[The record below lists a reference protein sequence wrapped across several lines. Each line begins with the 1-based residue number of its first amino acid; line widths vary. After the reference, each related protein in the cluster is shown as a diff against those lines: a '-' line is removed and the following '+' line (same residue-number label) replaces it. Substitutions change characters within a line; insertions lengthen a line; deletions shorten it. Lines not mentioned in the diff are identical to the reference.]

1 MTDTDTAPDTQRWVR
16 RILIG
21 LLALGAVL
29 YSSWMLEWVLPTGLD
44 PSRAY
49 VSELAALDQPYGFLF
64 RTGDLLTGIVLATAA
79 GFGLALRPRRLL
91 TTIGWVGLAVFAVST
106 FLDSRM
112 PLACSA
118 HGSSECAS
126 REEAGLLHAVRSL
139 HAITSSAAATA
150 AAVSVFAFILAAY
163 RYGWPR
169 PLRWYGLGVVG
180 LYTVGT
186 VWTLFAVDMDGRGD
200 EVWLLGY
207 AQRLQL
213 IAVTGWIVFAALIA
227 AQEGRRGST

>member
-1 MTDTDTAPDTQRWVR
+1 VTDTDAASDTQRWIR

-21 LLALGAVL
+21 LLVLGAVL
-29 YSSWMLEWVLPTGLD
+29 YTSWMLEQVLPTGLD

-64 RTGDLLTGIVLATAA
+64 RTGDLITGIVLATAA
-79 GFGLALRPRRLL
+79 GFGLALRPRLLL
-91 TTIGWVGLAVFAVST
+91 TTIGWIGLGVFAVST

-118 HGSSECAS
+118 HASSECAG
-126 REEAGLLHAVRSL
+126 REEGGLLQAARSL
-139 HAITSSAAATA
+139 HALTSSAAATA

-163 RYGWPR
+163 RYGLPR
-169 PLRWYGLGVVG
+169 PLRWYGVGVVV
-180 LYTVGT
+180 LYLVGT

-213 IAVTGWIVFAALIA
+213 LATTGWIVFAALLT